1 MPGAVFLLFVLGLFI
16 NPLLKLIQSRAAKIR
31 TVEQRLAQIC
41 TDQFRLRQH
50 SCRQIGSCIKT
61 PRNEAPSQCAP
72 RARTRRKSAL
82 SNRAPRKSAPTNSAA
97 NKRARRRSQPG
108 HERVE
113 SGKDAVCVS
122 RTAQWVIIDTIKQKI
137 LYIRLVQLITP
148 GDSWDLPS
156 AEAVEE

>member
-82 SNRAPRKSAPTNSAA
+82 SNRAPRKSALSN
-97 NKRARRRSQPG
+97 NARRRSQPG

-113 SGKDAVCVS
+113 SGKDAVCAS